1 MESIINLVLLFLVY
15 YKVTLDYWGSVLKQ
29 EVNNNY
35 WVCNKLFHHMMCVY
49 IMRAYIF
56 GKKKQIYS
64 HLHSFCFF
72 QELLQK
78 ANQSRFLW
86 GFLIFFSLSVLV
98 AVVVYDVLTSPNIRG
113 MLIN

>member
-56 GKKKQIYS
+56 GKKSKSTVIYTHFVFSRNCYKKQIRAVFYGVFS
-64 HLHSFCFF
+64 SSFPC
-72 QELLQK
+72 
-78 ANQSRFLW
+78 QS
-86 GFLIFFSLSVLV
+86 
-98 AVVVYDVLTSPNIRG
+98 
-113 MLIN
+113 

>member
-56 GKKKQIYS
+56 GKKANLQSSTLILFFPGTATKSKSEPFSMGFS
-64 HLHSFCFF
+64 HLLFPV
-72 QELLQK
+72 
-78 ANQSRFLW
+78 
-86 GFLIFFSLSVLV
+86 SLSSSGGVRCF
-98 AVVVYDVLTSPNIRG
+98 YQSQH
-113 MLIN
+113 